1 MKELPKG
8 PLDLKKILA
17 EGDPVKKAYLLG
29 YFIAYYGHTD
39 WVGVWREL
47 RDSVLESAEESGV
60 LRKAIDAYRRGK
72 KDGAHDR
79 ELAIAQG
86 LYRPLSPE
94 EVEHEVKKI
103 QEIKVLPPQTRI
115 PKMLRVRLTGEPRM
129 LLRSQIM
136 DQVRTLSLPRFLGR
150 R

>member
-39 WVGVWREL
+39 WVGTWREL
-47 RDSVLESAEESGV
+47 RDSVLESAEERGV

-86 LYRPLSPE
+86 LYRPLSTE
-94 EVEHEVKKI
+94 DVEQEVKKI
-103 QEIKVLPPQTRI
+103 QKIRALPPQTGI

-129 LLRSQIM
+129 LFRSGIM
-136 DQVRTLSLPRFLGR
+136 DQVRTLRLPRFLGR